1 MFRVYEVLE
10 NDTLDSIANMY
21 NTTINNLKEI
31 NGFNNISSGDM
42 IVVPNDNKWYKTYTV
57 KKGDNMYQIAN
68 NNSMNVV
75 DLMSL
80 NGLDKDDYIYEGEK
94 IIIPKD
100 NYSVYITKEKD
111 NLKKIIDFLDG
122 DIDQLVRQSD
132 NIVLMDDQVIIY
144 KK

>member
-10 NDTLDSIANMY
+10 DDTLDSIAHMY

-31 NGFNNISSGDM
+31 NGFNGISSGDM
-42 IVVPNDNKWYKTYTV
+42 IVVPNDNKWYKKYIV

-68 NNSMNVV
+68 MNNISVSE
-75 DLMSL
+75 LMYI
-80 NGLDKDDYIYEGEK
+80 NGLDNDDYIYPEQE

-100 NYSVYITKEKD
+100 NYNIYITKEND
-111 NLKKIIDFLDG
+111 NLKNIIDFLDG
-122 DIDQLVRQSD
+122 DIDELVKQSKNINLLEDQL
-132 NIVLMDDQVIIY
+132 IIY